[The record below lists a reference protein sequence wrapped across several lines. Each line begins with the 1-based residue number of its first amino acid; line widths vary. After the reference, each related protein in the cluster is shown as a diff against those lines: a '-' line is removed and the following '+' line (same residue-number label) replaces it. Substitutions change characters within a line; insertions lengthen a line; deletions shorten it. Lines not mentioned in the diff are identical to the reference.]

1 MAGNWQEISTAKR
14 SALFNSI
21 PQKWRIPIDITPRD
35 DQLDVSN
42 FAAESGFFTQHEL
55 DITSKTAAELLQ
67 KLSQAEWTSEEVALA
82 FCKRAAVAQQLLNC
96 LSEAFFEEAIADA
109 RALDAHLKRSGKP
122 KGPLHGLPI
131 SLKDNFYVAGTDS
144 TLGFTSLA
152 NDPAVQE
159 STLVEML
166 RAAGAVLYCKTN
178 VPTAMMIAET
188 VNNLTGRTLNP
199 LNRSLTPG
207 GSSGGEAALVAFM
220 GSPLGIGSDI
230 GRFKGPLCLRF
241 QVFSTGYFAD

>member
-1 MAGNWQEISTAKR
+1 MAGNWKAISTSKR
-14 SALFNSI
+14 AALFESV
-21 PQKWRIPIDITPRD
+21 PQKWRIPIDIKPGD

-42 FAAESGFFTQHEL
+42 FATESGFFTQHEL
-55 DITSKTAAELLQ
+55 DITSKTAAELLR
-67 KLSQAEWTSEEVALA
+67 KLSDAEWTSEEVALA
-82 FCKRAAVAQQLLNC
+82 FCKRAAVAHQLLNC
-96 LSEAFFEEAIADA
+96 LSEIFFEEAIFDA
-109 RALDAHLKRSGKP
+109 RALDAHFKETGKP

-131 SLKDNFYVAGTDS
+131 SLKDSFYIAGTDS
-144 TLGFTSLA
+144 TLGFTSLV
-152 NDPAVQE
+152 NDPAIQE

-166 RAAGAVLYCKTN
+166 RAAGSVLYCKTN

-207 GSSGGEAALVAFM
+207 GSSGGDAALIAFR

-230 GRFKGPLCLRF
+230 GRF
-241 QVFSTGYFAD
+241 Y